1 MIAVSRSR
9 HKSPLCTILG
19 MENICTAVDIPIHL
33 QFSIPGME
41 SICTV
46 VDILIHPTSYIHGM
60 VNTFIRDAIPIH
72 QTFYILGT
80 VSISIE
86 VGILTRLILSTHL
99 TGNISIVDVILILL
113 IYY

>member
-19 MENICTAVDIPIHL
+19 MENICTAVDIPIH
-33 QFSIPGME
+33 
-41 SICTV
+41 
-46 VDILIHPTSYIHGM
+46 
-60 VNTFIRDAIPIH
+60 

-86 VGILTRLILSTHL
+86 AGILTRLILSTHL
-99 TGNISIVDVILILL
+99 TGNISIEEDTRIRL
-113 IYY
+113 IYC